1 MKKKIALVI
10 TIAVCI
16 VSVSA
21 NVYQYRVIQNKNAS
35 ITWNQKV
42 VDQMFQE
49 ELAYIGDQMIRL
61 SKCESGEKDTEIGRT
76 LGYCLDARNFALNHA
91 SGEYIQFLDSDDW
104 ISPEATRL
112 FVRTIT
118 TSQCDMVI
126 SDFYRVSGKRLSQK
140 VDIEEDGVMTRQEFA
155 NIMLENAGRQRL

>member
-1 MKKKIALVI
+1 MKKKIALII

-42 VDQMFQE
+42 VDQMFQG

-76 LGYCLDARNFALNHA
+76 LGYCLDAFIIWWL
-91 SGEYIQFLDSDDW
+91 SLEIIWKIY
-104 ISPEATRL
+104 SPMKHCGKM
-112 FVRTIT
+112 
-118 TSQCDMVI
+118 Q
-126 SDFYRVSGKRLSQK
+126 RV
-140 VDIEEDGVMTRQEFA
+140 VT
-155 NIMLENAGRQRL
+155 

>member
-1 MKKKIALVI
+1 MKKKIALII

-61 SKCESGEKDTEIGRT
+61 SKCESGEKDTERWGIAWMHSICIQAQVMEY
-76 LGYCLDARNFALNHA
+76 LERNMMFIIWWL
-91 SGEYIQFLDSDDW
+91 SLEIIWKIY
-104 ISPEATRL
+104 SPMKHCGKM
-112 FVRTIT
+112 
-118 TSQCDMVI
+118 Q
-126 SDFYRVSGKRLSQK
+126 RV
-140 VDIEEDGVMTRQEFA
+140 VT
-155 NIMLENAGRQRL
+155 

>member
-76 LGYCLDARNFALNHA
+76 LGIAWMHSICIQAQVMEYLERNMMFIIWWL
-91 SGEYIQFLDSDDW
+91 SLEIIWKIY
-104 ISPEATRL
+104 SPMKHCGKM
-112 FVRTIT
+112 
-118 TSQCDMVI
+118 Q
-126 SDFYRVSGKRLSQK
+126 RV
-140 VDIEEDGVMTRQEFA
+140 VT
-155 NIMLENAGRQRL
+155 

>member
-42 VDQMFQE
+42 VDQMFQG

-61 SKCESGEKDTEIGRT
+61 SKCES
-76 LGYCLDARNFALNHA
+76 LN
-91 SGEYIQFLDSDDW
+91 S
-104 ISPEATRL
+104 AT
-112 FVRTIT
+112 I
-118 TSQCDMVI
+118 
-126 SDFYRVSGKRLSQK
+126 
-140 VDIEEDGVMTRQEFA
+140 
-155 NIMLENAGRQRL
+155 

>member
-42 VDQMFQE
+42 VDQMFQ
-49 ELAYIGDQMIRL
+49 
-61 SKCESGEKDTEIGRT
+61 
-76 LGYCLDARNFALNHA
+76 
-91 SGEYIQFLDSDDW
+91 
-104 ISPEATRL
+104 
-112 FVRTIT
+112 
-118 TSQCDMVI
+118 
-126 SDFYRVSGKRLSQK
+126 
-140 VDIEEDGVMTRQEFA
+140 
-155 NIMLENAGRQRL
+155 

>member
-1 MKKKIALVI
+1 MHWKRKYDNYNCSAFYESSYVIARAYQNGRFSFGGRDKMKKKIALVI

-76 LGYCLDARNFALNHA
+76 LGYCLDT
-91 SGEYIQFLDSDDW
+91 Y
-104 ISPEATRL
+104 
-112 FVRTIT
+112 
-118 TSQCDMVI
+118 
-126 SDFYRVSGKRLSQK
+126 
-140 VDIEEDGVMTRQEFA
+140 
-155 NIMLENAGRQRL
+155 

>member
-76 LGYCLDARNFALNHA
+76 LGYCL
-91 SGEYIQFLDSDDW
+91 EI
-104 ISPEATRL
+104 
-112 FVRTIT
+112 
-118 TSQCDMVI
+118 
-126 SDFYRVSGKRLSQK
+126 
-140 VDIEEDGVMTRQEFA
+140 
-155 NIMLENAGRQRL
+155 GRAHV

>member
-42 VDQMFQE
+42 VDQMFQG

-76 LGYCLDARNFALNHA
+76 LGYCLDAFNMYP
-91 SGEYIQFLDSDDW
+91 S
-104 ISPEATRL
+104 
-112 FVRTIT
+112 
-118 TSQCDMVI
+118 TS
-126 SDFYRVSGKRLSQK
+126 YGVSGKEHD
-140 VDIEEDGVMTRQEFA
+140 VHHMVAEFRDY
-155 NIMLENAGRQRL
+155 LENLQSFHLYLNYILLTLYFH

>member
-61 SKCESGEKDTEIGRT
+61 SKCESGEKDTEIGVAF
-76 LGYCLDARNFALNHA
+76 GYCR
-91 SGEYIQFLDSDDW
+91 
-104 ISPEATRL
+104 EA
-112 FVRTIT
+112 VNAYIT
-118 TSQCDMVI
+118 TSYGASWKEHDLQQMV
-126 SDFYRVSGKRLSQK
+126 S
-140 VDIEEDGVMTRQEFA
+140 EFEGY
-155 NIMLENAGRQRL
+155 LENLQSDETQCKNYLKG